1 MTRTARVL
9 GITAALGAAGAI
21 TGALSGVIAMTV
33 AVLLY
38 LEVLPDARLIALSAK
53 LGAAIGA
60 LALPALGWALLRTV
74 PLRAAVIGTSVGVV
88 LGGAAGLL
96 MGASS
101 VNPYLP
107 FTVSRSPFPECA
119 AGAVLGA
126 AVMAG
131 GLRAFARRRAPERA
145 AD

>member
-1 MTRTARVL
+1 MLA
-9 GITAALGAAGAI
+9 ITAALGAAGAV
-21 TGALSGVIAMTV
+21 TGALSGVIAMTA
-33 AVLLY
+33 AVLISFR
-38 LEVLPDARLIALSAK
+38 VLPDARLAGLGAE

-88 LGGAAGLL
+88 VGGAAGLL
-96 MGASS
+96 VGAAS
-101 VNPYLP
+101 VNPYVP

-119 AGAVLGA
+119 VGAVLGA

-131 GLRAFARRRAPERA
+131 GLRAYARRRAPERA
-145 AD
+145 GH